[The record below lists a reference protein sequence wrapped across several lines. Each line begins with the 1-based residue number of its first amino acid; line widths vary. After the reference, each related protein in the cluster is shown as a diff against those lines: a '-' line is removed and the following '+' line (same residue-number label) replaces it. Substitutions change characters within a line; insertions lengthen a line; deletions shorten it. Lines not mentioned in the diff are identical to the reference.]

1 MICAKPSTLC
11 THSQGNI
18 EEVFVCRYIQKL
30 RACHHR
36 KKNKKNKHWRSV
48 CLLLHSKLESV
59 PPPKK
64 NKKQN
69 QGREGK
75 KLKIKIVCCVTPTMY
90 QRWFFLSGSLWLRA
104 IYQSWNQQWLLKL
117 SVCTQSSPVLQCSW
131 RIYLSNK
138 ERLIT

>member
-1 MICAKPSTLC
+1 VRSQALFAHTLKETLKKC
-11 THSQGNI
+11 L
-18 EEVFVCRYIQKL
+18 FVVTFKNWEHATTEKKQKKQTL
-30 RACHHR
+30 KKCLFVVTFKTWERATTE
-36 KKNKKNKHWRSV
+36 KKKT
-48 CLLLHSKLESV
+48 
-59 PPPKK
+59 
-64 NKKQN
+64 KKQN

-90 QRWFFLSGSLWLRA
+90 HRWFFLSGSLWLRA
-104 IYQSWNQQWLLKL
+104 IYQSWNQQWLLNL